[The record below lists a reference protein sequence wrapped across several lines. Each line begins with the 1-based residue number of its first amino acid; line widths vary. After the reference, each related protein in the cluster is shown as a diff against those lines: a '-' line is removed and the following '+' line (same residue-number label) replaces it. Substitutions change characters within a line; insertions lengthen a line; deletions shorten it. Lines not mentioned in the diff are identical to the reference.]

1 MEVLDSSIQE
11 LYQKEPFWNICNPC
25 QCKGHCCIGAD
36 IQIHKNEWTEIERY
50 IRELSYED
58 KTALCRNIQRSSKC
72 VFRTNDKCLIHA
84 VRPANCRYTPYQYV
98 VTADNHLRYTQVKH
112 SKITGTCI
120 YCTVDAPIDAAT
132 ANELRQCK
140 FAPLD
145 NFGMS
150 TLYLSLNW
158 QVAHSEALGTSCPAS
173 ELVRSIA
180 L

>member
-1 MEVLDSSIQE
+1 MEVLDSAIQE

-36 IQIHKNEWTEIERY
+36 ITIYENEWAEIERY
-50 IRELSYED
+50 IRKLSTED
-58 KTALCRNIQRSSKC
+58 KTALSRNIQQSSKC
-72 VFRTNDKCLIHA
+72 IFRTDDKCLIHT

-120 YCTVDAPIDAAT
+120 YRTVYDQIDAAT

-145 NFGMS
+145 NFGRP
-150 TLYLSLNW
+150 TIYLSLNW
-158 QVAHSEALGTSCPAS
+158 QVAHSEALGTAFSAS
-173 ELVRSIA
+173 ELIRLTA